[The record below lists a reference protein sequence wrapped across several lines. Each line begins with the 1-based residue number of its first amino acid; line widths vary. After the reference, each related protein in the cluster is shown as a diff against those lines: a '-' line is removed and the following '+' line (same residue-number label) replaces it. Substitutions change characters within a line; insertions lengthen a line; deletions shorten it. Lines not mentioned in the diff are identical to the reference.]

1 MGGLGKGLGI
11 GGTVIVLALSLI
23 TGRNLFS
30 DLGVEPGVGAGG
42 APMSAADSARE
53 EPQVQFVSYILDDS
67 QAMAP
72 GVNISSADAVR
83 IEARVS
89 RTGNVIPQS
98 GDLVGTSAVVKPGA
112 RGVKIVVDQV
122 VP

>member
-1 MGGLGKGLGI
+1 VSGSVAIAPAIAGKLSGTETVFILARAEGGPRTPLA
-11 GGTVIVLALSLI
+11 VIRAV
-23 TGRNLFS
+23 
-30 DLGVEPGVGAGG
+30 
-42 APMSAADSARE
+42 ARE
-53 EPQVQFVSYILDDS
+53 LPMKFALDDS

-72 GVNISSADAVR
+72 GVNISSASAVR

-98 GDLVGTSAVVKPGA
+98 GDLVGTSAPVKPGA
-112 RGVKIVVDQV
+112 RDVKIVVDQV